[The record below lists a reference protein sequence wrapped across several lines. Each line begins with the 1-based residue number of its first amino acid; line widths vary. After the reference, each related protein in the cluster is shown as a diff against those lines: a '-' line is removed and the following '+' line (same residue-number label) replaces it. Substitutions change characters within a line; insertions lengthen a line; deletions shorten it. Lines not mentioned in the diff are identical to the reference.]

1 MKDKAI
7 LLNNGVDVDASLE
20 LFGDMETYD
29 ETLYDFLESVNKKLD
44 DIKKYKE
51 KGDMPNYA
59 ILVHSLKSDSKYL
72 GFTKLAEMSYQH
84 ELESKANHPD
94 FVNSNYD
101 ALVAEANRIIKVVE
115 EYVDGTEKK
124 IELDKEHEINNE
136 TILIVDDSDII
147 RNFVK
152 KIFKD
157 TYDVMIANDGKEAI
171 DIVSVADTNKLVG
184 LFLDLNMPNVDGFQV
199 LDYFKEN
206 NLFKKIPVSIITGD
220 NSKEAIEKA
229 FTYPIVDMLNKP
241 FNEKDVKVIVE
252 KTINYGK

>member
-1 MKDKAI
+1 MKDVNI
-7 LLNNGVDVDASLE
+7 LKENGVNVAASLE
-20 LFGDMETYD
+20 LFGDMETYN
-29 ETLYDFLESVNKKLD
+29 ETLNDFLESVDQKLS

-51 KGDMPNYA
+51 QEDMPNYA

-72 GFTKLAEMSYQH
+72 GFTKLADLSYQH
-84 ELESKANHPD
+84 ELESKNSNIQ
-94 FVNSNYD
+94 FVNVNYE
-101 ALVAEANRIIKVVE
+101 ALVEEANKMINLVKNYLGQQEVTKEKVQEIKI
-115 EYVDGTEKK
+115 K
-124 IELDKEHEINNE
+124 DK

-152 KIFKD
+152 KIFNN
-157 TYDVMIANDGKEAI
+157 TYEVMIANDGKEAI
-171 DIVSVADTNKLVG
+171 DIVSVSEQDKLVG

-199 LDYFKEN
+199 LEYFKNN

-220 NSKEAIEKA
+220 DSKEAIEKA

-241 FNEKDVKVIVE
+241 FNEHDVKVIVE